1 MVDICFLKNASR
13 CAMKDKKHPRAYYL
27 GHVFIKLV
35 GNNLDIL
42 SSDEKTLDK
51 NDFLDIMPLN
61 NPECMDN
68 VLLIFDEEYY

>member
-1 MVDICFLKNASR
+1 MLQDVSWRIKN
-13 CAMKDKKHPRAYYL
+13 PRISYL
-27 GHVFIKLV
+27 VYIFIKLV

-42 SSDEKTLDK
+42 STDEKTLDK

-68 VLLIFDEEYY
+68 VLLTFDEEYY